1 MELTLT
7 NFRCWEDKNLSI
19 PSSGICLI
27 NGRSGKG
34 KSSILN
40 SILYAVTGKLKNIT
54 TINKKSTKVV
64 LKIDNVSIT
73 RSRGPN
79 RLVLKKDDKI
89 YENDEAQGIINDIF
103 GSEFSN
109 TSYIDQDN
117 MYSFVFLS
125 PSDKMEFLEKLLL
138 HNYNIEKMK
147 DNIRLEISKTK
158 TDYTTE
164 ESKVNT
170 LHTLLSKSSTLDYD
184 NFFIDCFGKEGT
196 PLKITNLNYDK
207 VLEKIKNNREISEKN
222 VKVIKLKIKK
232 LEEEY
237 DQFLKINEKISNIK
251 MLKEN
256 VLYIEFIKYEND
268 ICNELVSLE
277 ESKNYYTKN
286 KELIRLK
293 DKHSELYKKH
303 STLKYAN
310 QKEVEQL
317 IAELTD
323 IEKDIKDIKDINK
336 ISRKRVYDL
345 EKCIEIFDTL
355 AVLDEKLKD
364 NKDFDDDIQKE
375 SEILENNKD
384 ILTKKQKLLNDVEKF
399 YTCPSCHTSLKIS
412 ENKLILSSINN
423 KVVEPSVIRQ
433 EIDSLKS
440 GIKKSESNLSCLK
453 KEQIIYQQTEKQYNE
468 LFDQLDNLRGNVE
481 CNKDD
486 ITKEINLITK
496 HMDISKKIQR
506 IKDDRV
512 FQDIEK
518 DMKEMESKIKCIED
532 KDTIPKNEI
541 KDENEYI
548 ECVEK
553 ISKLKQ
559 FMTLNSKIKLLEE
572 DIGDFKIPD
581 KSYQELLCSERE
593 RLDSYSKKIE
603 NYKFNIDQLIIW
615 DRIRNMKESI
625 EESIKKKQ
633 YLSDRLRCLVKIRDH
648 IKTSEQKCIS
658 EFINSLNNHASIYIE
673 QFFPDEDI
681 KVELKTTQETKS
693 TGKEKV
699 ALNFELTYRQI
710 NGDLSYLSGGERD
723 RVNLAFTLAFSEII
737 NNRILL
743 LDECISSLDAETTN
757 IVLEN
762 LKEKYK
768 GKLVILVSHQANL
781 GFFDKVIEI

>member
-1 MELTLT
+1 MELTLS
-7 NFRCWEDKNLSI
+7 NFRCWEDKHLSI

-40 SILYAVTGKLKNIT
+40 SILYAVTGKIKNIT
-54 TINKKSTKVV
+54 SIGKKSTKVV
-64 LKIDNVSIT
+64 LKIDNVTIT

-79 RLVLKKDDKI
+79 RLVLKKDEKI
-89 YENDEAQGIINDIF
+89 YESDEAQGIINDIF

-117 MYSFVFLS
+117 IYSFVFLS

-138 HNYNIEKMK
+138 HNYNIEKMRE
-147 DNIRLEISKTK
+147 NVRLEISKTK

-164 ESKVNT
+164 ESKMNT
-170 LHTLLSKSSTLDYD
+170 LDSLLSSQIKNGFDYE
-184 NFFIDCFGKEGT
+184 NFYIDYGT
-196 PLKITNLNYDK
+196 TPIKITKINYEK
-207 VLEKIKNNREISEKN
+207 VLDKIKNNQEISEKN
-222 VKVIKLKIKK
+222 IKLIKSKIKK
-232 LEEEY
+232 LEEECS
-237 DQFLKINEKISNIK
+237 QFLKINEKLSNIK

-256 VLYIEFIKYEND
+256 PVYIEFMKYENIENISED
-268 ICNELVSLE
+268 LSSLE

-286 KELIRLK
+286 KDLIKFK
-293 DKHSELYKKH
+293 DKYNELSKKH
-303 STLKYAN
+303 SVLKDTN
-310 QKEVEQL
+310 EKEVKKL
-317 IAELTD
+317 INELTEV
-323 IEKDIKDIKDINK
+323 EKDIKDVHK
-336 ISRKRVYDL
+336 ISRKRVSEL
-345 EKCIEIFDTL
+345 EKCIELIDIL
-355 AVLDEKLKD
+355 ASLDEKLKD
-364 NKDFDDDIQKE
+364 SKDFDNEIQKE
-375 SEILENNKD
+375 TEILENNKE
-384 ILTKKQKLLNDVEKF
+384 ILTKKQKLLIDVEKF
-399 YTCPSCHTSLKIS
+399 YTCPSCTTTLKIS
-412 ENKLILSSINN
+412 DNKLILSSITN
-423 KVVEPSVIRQ
+423 KVDSIVLRQ
-433 EIDSLKS
+433 EIELLKS
-440 GIKKSESNLSCLK
+440 DIKKSDSTISYLK
-453 KEQIIYQQTEKQYNE
+453 KQQIIYQQTEQQYNE
-468 LFDQLDNLRGNVE
+468 LFDQLDNFRGNVE
-481 CNKDD
+481 CDKDD
-486 ITKEINLITK
+486 IMKEINLITK

-506 IKDDRV
+506 IKDDRMV
-512 FQDIEK
+512 QDIEK
-518 DMKEMESKIKCIED
+518 DMKEIEYKIKDI
-532 KDTIPKNEI
+532 KDPETKNEI
-541 KDENEYI
+541 RDENEYI

-553 ISKLKQ
+553 ISNLKQ
-559 FMTLNSKIKLLEE
+559 FMSLESKIKSLEKDVG
-572 DIGDFKIPD
+572 DIKIPD
-581 KSYQELLCSERE
+581 KSYQELLSSERE
-593 RLDSYSKKIE
+593 RLESYTKKVE
-603 NYKFNIDQLIIW
+603 NYKIYIDQLITW
-615 DRIRNMKESI
+615 NRIRTMKESI
-625 EESIKKKQ
+625 EESSKKKQ

-658 EFINSLNNHASIYIE
+658 DFINSLNDHASIYME

-737 NNRILL
+737 NNRVLL